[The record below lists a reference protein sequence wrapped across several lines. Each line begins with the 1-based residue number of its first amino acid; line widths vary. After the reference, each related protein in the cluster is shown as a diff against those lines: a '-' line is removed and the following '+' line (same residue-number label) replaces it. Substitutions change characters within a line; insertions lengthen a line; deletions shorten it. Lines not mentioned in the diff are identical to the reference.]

1 VAFEKHA
8 PSSISSPGGDFPS
21 STYLRRVSDMQCPA
35 TILLVAREAIATGG
49 KAMLG
54 ARQLSGLFVA
64 SAVAADPGGLAA
76 ATSLADQGAW
86 RLSTMADVD
95 DGASLA
101 RAMNHLADLHRGE
114 TIAVVASQDM
124 IDDVV
129 GNATAISGEP
139 IAVAIDG
146 SGWSVSP
153 AT

>member
-1 VAFEKHA
+1 M
-8 PSSISSPGGDFPS
+8 
-21 STYLRRVSDMQCPA
+21 SDLQCPA
-35 TILLVAREAIATGG
+35 IILLIAHESIASGG
-49 KAMLG
+49 RAVLG
-54 ARQLSGLFVA
+54 ARHLSGLFVA

-76 ATSLADQGAW
+76 ATGLADEGAW

-124 IDDVV
+124 IEGVV
-129 GNATAISGEP
+129 GNAGMSGEP
-139 IAVAIDG
+139 VSVAIDG

-153 AT
+153 GPSRGGGGRP